1 MAHIALPE
9 KGKFMIV
16 SIQKTLWGVVILFG
30 LFAIVSFGAVLITSE
45 RELPHL
51 LEVAAYAA
59 GLSIAAFALEIL
71 LSLLNEKRSK
81 WENEIAN
88 RREVLNQRFQI
99 DEPRLCSKREMPCTC
114 WSFCGGDPDLNA
126 DPNTVK
132 SPVNIVPLKHISML
146 GVKAEFEV
154 DSLPVVDRSHITDC
168 PFP

>member
-1 MAHIALPE
+1 MHIALPE

-16 SIQKTLWGVVILFG
+16 SIQKALWWVAILLG

-51 LEVAAYAA
+51 LEVAVYAA
-59 GLSIAAFALEIL
+59 GVSIAALSIEIL
-71 LSLLNEKRSK
+71 LSLLNVGGSK

-88 RREVLNQRFQI
+88 RRELLNERFQI
-99 DEPRLCSKREMPCTC
+99 DEPRICSKREMPCTC

-126 DPNTVK
+126 DPNVVK
-132 SPVNIVPLKHISML
+132 SPVKIASLKHISML
-146 GVKAEFEV
+146 GEKAEFEV
-154 DSLPVVDRSHITDC
+154 DSLPVVNRSHVTDC